1 LTIEGASPLG
11 IPRGVA
17 RGAPKP
23 HTAPPTRSVPLARD
37 RPRGPGRYNP
47 VVVTVWSFADTRFPI
62 ERANGAQTMA
72 TCQALAARGHD
83 VTLVVRRNPTD
94 PNRDPFRFYGVSPAS
109 RLQIRYVPTAR
120 GRVTN
125 RLRFLRAALSRARSS
140 DGLVYTR
147 DLGLASLILAWPRL
161 LPVRVVYESHGVAPI
176 VSQELPRLLG
186 QPALAPSPAK
196 VRRLDR
202 RERRVWTRAHAYVAI
217 TQALADDLA
226 ARYGPRERVFVIPD
240 GAPPPDSVDAATHDG
255 PPPAAR
261 PVAAYAGHLY
271 PWKGVDVFVRALA
284 LAPEIDGLIVGGHP
298 GEPDLARVTG
308 LARDVGVSDRLEIT
322 GLVPP
327 ADVEARLAR
336 AAFLVLPNTASAISD
351 RYTSPLKLFEYLRLG
366 RAIVA
371 SDLTA
376 IREVLAH
383 EDSALLVPPDDA
395 QALADALRRLAA
407 DPVLARALGRR
418 ARALAGRFTW
428 TARAAR
434 LEAAFLAAQA

>member
-1 LTIEGASPLG
+1 
-11 IPRGVA
+11 
-17 RGAPKP
+17 
-23 HTAPPTRSVPLARD
+23 
-37 RPRGPGRYNP
+37 
-47 VVVTVWSFADTRFPI
+47 VTVWSFADTRFPI

-83 VTLVVRRNPTD
+83 VTLVVRAD
-94 PNRDPFRFYGVSPAS
+94 PAGPGRDPFRFYGVSPAS
-109 RLQIRYVPTAR
+109 RLQIRYVPTSR
-120 GRVTN
+120 GRLTN
-125 RLRFLRAALSRARSS
+125 RLRFLTTAVSLVRSS

-147 DLGLASLILAWPRL
+147 DLGLAALILAWPRL

-186 QPALAPSPAK
+186 QPALAPSAGK
-196 VRRLDR
+196 LRRLDR

-217 TQALADDLA
+217 TQALAAELA
-226 ARYGPRERVFVIPD
+226 ARYGPRDRVFVIPD
-240 GAPPPDSVDAATHDG
+240 GAPPADTADAVGVTL
-255 PPPAAR
+255 PLTAR

-298 GEPDLARVTG
+298 GEPDLARVTA

-322 GLVPP
+322 GIVPP
-327 ADVEARLAR
+327 AEVEARLAR

-371 SDLTA
+371 SDLIA

-383 EDSALLVPPDDA
+383 EDTALLVQPDDA

-407 DPVLARALGRR
+407 DPALARTLGRR

-428 TARAAR
+428 AARASR
-434 LEAAFLAAQA
+434 LEAAFLAARS

>member
-1 LTIEGASPLG
+1 
-11 IPRGVA
+11 
-17 RGAPKP
+17 
-23 HTAPPTRSVPLARD
+23 
-37 RPRGPGRYNP
+37 
-47 VVVTVWSFADTRFPI
+47 VTVWSFADTRFPI

-83 VTLVVRRNPTD
+83 VTLVVRANPTD
-94 PNRDPFRFYGVSPAS
+94 PARDPFRFYGVAPAS
-109 RLQIRYVPTAR
+109 RLHIRYVPTAR
-120 GRVTN
+120 GRLTN
-125 RLRFLRAALSRARSS
+125 RLRFLRAALSLARSS

-147 DLGLASLILAWPRL
+147 DLGLASLLLAWPGL
-161 LPVRVVYESHGVAPI
+161 FPVPVVYESHGVAPV

-186 QPALAPSPAK
+186 QAALAPSAAK

-202 RERRVWTRAHAYVAI
+202 RERRVWTHAHAYVAI

-240 GAPPPDSVDAATHDG
+240 GAPPPDAGADIA
-255 PPPAAR
+255 PPLTAR
-261 PVAAYAGHLY
+261 PIAAYAGHLY

-284 LAPEIDGLIVGGHP
+284 LTPEIDGLIVGGHP
-298 GEPDLARVTG
+298 GEPDLARVTA
-308 LARDVGVSDRLEIT
+308 LARAVGVSDRLEIT

-336 AAFLVLPNTASAISD
+336 ATFLVLPNTASAISD

-371 SDLTA
+371 SDLSA

-383 EDSALLVPPDDA
+383 EDTALLVPPDDA

-407 DPVLARALGRR
+407 DPVLARALGGR
-418 ARALAGRFTW
+418 ARAIAGRFTW
-428 TARAAR
+428 ATRASR
-434 LEAAFLAAQA
+434 LEAAFLAARS